1 MDTTCS
7 ICLDDEYDIELG
19 FENSKYTTECNHH
32 FHHGCISRWYRS
44 SSLCPNC
51 RSQPSCCIPVS
62 QSSVSRQDIIAYVQ
76 NFPINSYNQNN
87 YNNYNNIINNYIN
100 NINNQEINE
109 EENMNNYNYNN
120 INYIINNIID

>member
-19 FENSKYTTECNHH
+19 FENSKYTTQCNHH

-44 SSLCPNC
+44 SPLCPNC
-51 RSQPSCCIPVS
+51 RTQPTCCIPVS

-76 NFPINSYNQNN
+76 NFPINNSYIDNNYIQNN
-87 YNNYNNIINNYIN
+87 YINNYIN
-100 NINNQEINE
+100 NINQEINE
-109 EENMNNYNYNN
+109 QEEIMNNYN